1 MTKVLPGSVYLGLI
15 AVMAA
20 TAAEVEPES
29 SHGSGSELQWPPYLP
44 PPAKVQAGDHKE
56 KHRPTDPT

>member
-1 MTKVLPGSVYLGLI
+1 MTKVLPGSVYLGLV

-29 SHGSGSELQWPPYLP
+29 SHGSELQWPPYLP